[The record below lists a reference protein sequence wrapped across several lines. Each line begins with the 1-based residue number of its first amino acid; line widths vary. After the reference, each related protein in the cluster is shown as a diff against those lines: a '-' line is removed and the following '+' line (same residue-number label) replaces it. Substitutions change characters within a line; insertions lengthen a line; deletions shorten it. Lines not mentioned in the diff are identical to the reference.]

1 VPAAGDTRRRGLRFD
16 EPNFVGLRLR
26 RHGHDLTPA
35 TPFTGA
41 GCSTH
46 QDGSSGAAS
55 PRHTVLSVSSHSTTI
70 PAGLPVT
77 DTRVDLL
84 VVGSGTGMAAALAG
98 HELGLSVLIVEKS
111 SYVGG
116 STARSG
122 GALWLPA
129 SPVLREAGAGD
140 TVERAA
146 TYLDSVVAGSAPPHR
161 SAGFLTHL
169 SATVDMLRRTTPLR
183 LFWARDYA
191 DYHPE
196 APGGS
201 AAGRTCEC
209 RPFDTS
215 TLGEY
220 RTRLRPGV
228 LEAGVPIPTT
238 GADYR
243 WMNLVARVPRKGIPT
258 FGKRIA
264 QGVGGRVLGRRYAA
278 GGQGL
283 MAGLFAGVLRAGIPV
298 WTGTTLLRLAADGA
312 RVTGAVV
319 DHDGREVTITARRG
333 VVLAT
338 GGFDHS
344 MDMRWKFQ
352 SESLGANLSLG
363 AESNTG
369 DGIRAGQEMG
379 AGIDLME
386 QAWWFPAIAPLPGKS
401 PAVMLAERSLP
412 GCLIVDQNGRRFAN
426 ESTDYMSF
434 GQRLLELERSG
445 RPVEAMWIIFDR
457 QYRNSY
463 VFGAELFPRMRIP
476 RAWYHAGVAVRADSL
491 GELGARIGVP
501 AQEFTETMTRFNE
514 NAAAGQDPDF
524 GRGRSAYDRYYG
536 DPTVTPNPNL
546 RPLLK
551 GPFYAV
557 KMVLSDLGTCGGLKA
572 DDRARVL
579 REDGG
584 TIPGLYAI
592 GNTAANAFGTAYP
605 GAGATIAQGL
615 VYGYIAARDAAS

>member
-1 VPAAGDTRRRGLRFD
+1 VADT
-16 EPNFVGLRLR
+16 
-26 RHGHDLTPA
+26 T
-35 TPFTGA
+35 
-41 GCSTH
+41 
-46 QDGSSGAAS
+46 
-55 PRHTVLSVSSHSTTI
+55 
-70 PAGLPVT
+70 
-77 DTRVDLL
+77 VDLV
-84 VVGSGTGMAAALAG
+84 VVGSGTGMAAALAA
-98 HELGLSVLIVEKS
+98 HEFGLSVLIVEKS
-111 SYVGG
+111 CYVGG

-129 SPVLREAGAGD
+129 CPVLREAGADD
-140 TVERAA
+140 TPERAT
-146 TYLDSVVAGSAPPHR
+146 TYLDSVVAGSAPRQR
-161 SAGFLTHL
+161 SAGFVAHV
-169 SATVDMLRRTTPLR
+169 SATVEMLRRMTPLR
-183 LFWARDYA
+183 LFWARDYS

-196 APGGS
+196 EPGGS

-215 TLGEY
+215 ILGEY
-220 RTRLRPGV
+220 RTRLQPGV
-228 LEAGVPIPTT
+228 MESNVPIPTT

-258 FGKRIA
+258 FGKRLA
-264 QGVGGRVLGRRYAA
+264 QGVGGRLVGRRYAA

-298 WTGTTLLRLAADGA
+298 WTDTRLVRLAGDGG
-312 RVTGAVV
+312 RVSGAVV

-333 VVLAT
+333 VVVAA

-363 AESNTG
+363 AETNTG
-369 DGIRAGQEMG
+369 DGIRAGQELG
-379 AGIDLME
+379 ADIDLMD
-386 QAWWFPAIAPLPGKS
+386 QAWWFPAVAPLPGKA

-426 ESTDYMSF
+426 ESSDYMSF

-445 RPVEAMWIIFDR
+445 SPVEAMWIIFDQ

-463 VFGAELFPRMRIP
+463 VFSAELFPRMRIP
-476 RAWYHAGVAVRADSL
+476 QAWYDSGIAIRAGNFGELGERIGVAVS
-491 GELGARIGVP
+491 
-501 AQEFTETMTRFNE
+501 EFLQTMTRFNQ
-514 NAAAGQDPDF
+514 NAAAGEDPEF

-536 DPTVTPNPNL
+536 DPTIKPNPNL
-546 RPLLK
+546 RPLVN

-557 KMVLSDLGTCGGLKA
+557 KMVLSDLGTCGGLRT
-572 DDRARVL
+572 DERARVL
-579 REDGG
+579 REDGAA
-584 TIPGLYAI
+584 IAGLYAI
-592 GNTAANAFGTAYP
+592 GNTAANAFGTTYP

-615 VYGYIAARDAAS
+615 VYGYIAARDAAG

>member
-1 VPAAGDTRRRGLRFD
+1 M
-16 EPNFVGLRLR
+16 
-26 RHGHDLTPA
+26 
-35 TPFTGA
+35 
-41 GCSTH
+41 
-46 QDGSSGAAS
+46 S
-55 PRHTVLSVSSHSTTI
+55 PHSTTI

-77 DTRVDLL
+77 DTCVDLL
-84 VVGSGTGMAAALAG
+84 VVGSGTGMAAALAA

-111 SYVGG
+111 SYIGG

-129 SPVLREAGAGD
+129 GPVLREAGAGD
-140 TVERAA
+140 SEAKAVA
-146 TYLDSVVAGSAPPHR
+146 YLDAVVAGSAPQQR
-161 SAGFLTHL
+161 SAGFVRHL

-183 LFWARDYA
+183 FFWAREYS

-196 APGGS
+196 ESGGS
-201 AAGRTCEC
+201 AQGRTCEC
-209 RPFDTS
+209 YPFDTAK
-215 TLGEY
+215 LGEY
-220 RTRLRPGV
+220 RGRLRPGV
-228 LEAGVPIPTT
+228 LEAGFAIPTT

-258 FGKRIA
+258 FAKRIA
-264 QGVGGRVLGRRYAA
+264 QGAGGLLIGRRYAA

-283 MAGLFAGVLRAGIPV
+283 AAGLFAGVLRAGIPV
-298 WTGTTLLRLAADGA
+298 WTDTTLRQLLSDGN

-319 DHDGREVTITARRG
+319 DHGGRGVTVTARRG

-338 GGFDHS
+338 GGFEHS

-363 AESNTG
+363 ADTNTG
-369 DGIRAGQEMG
+369 DGIRAGQEAG
-379 AGIDLME
+379 ADIDLMD
-386 QAWWFPAIAPLPGKS
+386 QAWWFPAIFPLPGKA

-412 GCLIVDQNGRRFAN
+412 GSLIVDQHGRRFAN
-426 ESTDYMSF
+426 EASDYMTF

-445 RPVEAMWIIFDR
+445 SPVEAMWIVFDQ

-463 VFGAELFPRMRIP
+463 VFGAELFPRMRVP
-476 RAWYHAGVAVRADSL
+476 QSWYDADIAARADTL
-491 GELGARIGVP
+491 AELGARIGVP
-501 AQEFTETMTRFNE
+501 VPDFFQTMTQFNQ
-514 NAAAGQDPDF
+514 NAAAGADPEF

-536 DPTVTPNPNL
+536 DPTVKPNPNL
-546 RPLLK
+546 RPLVD

-557 KMVLSDLGTCGGLKA
+557 KMVLSDLGTCGGLRA
-572 DDRARVL
+572 DERARVL

-584 TIPGLYAI
+584 VIAGLYAV
-592 GNTAANAFGTAYP
+592 GNAAANAFGTTYP

-615 VYGYIAARDAAS
+615 VYGYIAARDAAG

>member
-1 VPAAGDTRRRGLRFD
+1 MTQR
-16 EPNFVGLRLR
+16 
-26 RHGHDLTPA
+26 
-35 TPFTGA
+35 
-41 GCSTH
+41 
-46 QDGSSGAAS
+46 
-55 PRHTVLSVSSHSTTI
+55 STTI
-70 PAGLPVT
+70 PAGLRVA
-77 DTRVDLL
+77 DTSVDLL
-84 VVGSGTGMAAALAG
+84 VIGSGTGMAAALAAR
-98 HELGLSVLIVEKS
+98 ERGLSVLIVEKS
-111 SYVGG
+111 SQVGG

-129 SPVLREAGAGD
+129 SPVLREAGADD
-140 TVERAA
+140 TAVRAA
-146 TYLDSVVAGSAPPHR
+146 TYLDSVVAGSAPRQR
-161 SAGFLTHL
+161 SAAFVTQVP
-169 SATVDMLRRTTPLR
+169 AMVEMLRRTTPLR

-196 APGGS
+196 DPGGS

-215 TLGEY
+215 LLGEY

-228 LEAGVPIPTT
+228 LEAGVSIPTT

-243 WMNLVARVPRKGIPT
+243 WMNLVTRVPHKGIPT
-258 FGKRIA
+258 FGKRVA
-264 QGVGGRVLGRRYAA
+264 QGLGGRLLGRRYVA

-298 WTGTTLLRLAADGA
+298 WTDTTLKRLDGDRD

-319 DHDGREVTITARRG
+319 DHEGREVTVTARRG

-352 SESLGANLSLG
+352 SESLGAHLSLG
-363 AESNTG
+363 AKSNTG
-369 DGIRAGQEMG
+369 DGIRAAQELG
-379 AGIDLME
+379 AGIALMD
-386 QAWWFPAIAPLPGKS
+386 QAWWFPAIAPLPGKA

-412 GCLIVDQNGRRFAN
+412 GCVIVDQNGRRFAN
-426 ESTDYMSF
+426 ESSDYMTF
-434 GQRLLELERSG
+434 GQRLLELERAGS
-445 RPVEAMWIIFDR
+445 PVEAMWIVFDQ

-463 VFGAELFPRMRIP
+463 VFGAQLFPRMHVP
-476 RAWYHAGVAVRADSL
+476 QAWYDAGIALRADSL
-491 GELGARIGVP
+491 AEVGARMGLP
-501 AQEFTETMTRFNE
+501 LPEFRQTMTRFNQ
-514 NAAAGQDPDF
+514 NASAGVDPDF

-536 DPTVTPNPNL
+536 DPTVKPNPNL
-546 RPLLK
+546 RPLIK

-557 KMVLSDLGTCGGLKA
+557 KMVLSDLGTCGGLEA
-572 DDRARVL
+572 DERARVL

-584 TIPGLYAI
+584 VIAGLYAI
-592 GNTAANAFGTAYP
+592 GNTAANAFGTTYP

-615 VYGYIAARDAAS
+615 VYGYIAARDAAG

>member
-1 VPAAGDTRRRGLRFD
+1 LFHSSGGLFPAA
-16 EPNFVGLRLR
+16 
-26 RHGHDLTPA
+26 PA
-35 TPFTGA
+35 
-41 GCSTH
+41 
-46 QDGSSGAAS
+46 
-55 PRHTVLSVSSHSTTI
+55 RHTVLNVTQHSTTI
-70 PAGLPVT
+70 PAGLTVA
-77 DTRVDLL
+77 DTSVDLL
-84 VVGSGTGMAAALAG
+84 VIGSGTGMAAALTA

-129 SPVLREAGAGD
+129 GPVLADAGAND
-140 TVERAA
+140 TAERAA
-146 TYLDSVVAGSAPPHR
+146 TYLEAVVAGSAPTQR
-161 SAGFLTHL
+161 SVGFLTYL
-169 SATVDMLRRTTPLR
+169 PATVEMLRRMTPLR
-183 LFWARDYA
+183 LFWARDYS

-196 APGGS
+196 EPGGS

-209 RPFDTS
+209 RPLDTS
-215 TLGEY
+215 ILGEY

-228 LEAGVPIPTT
+228 LEAGFSIPTT

-243 WMNLVARVPRKGIPT
+243 WMNLVIRVPRKGIPT
-258 FGKRIA
+258 FAKRVA
-264 QGVGGRVLGRRYAA
+264 QGIGGRLLGRRYAA

-283 MAGLFAGVLRAGIPV
+283 TAGLFAGVLRAGIPV
-298 WTGTTLLRLAADGA
+298 WTDTTLLRLDGDGS
-312 RVTGAVV
+312 RVSGAIV
-319 DHDGREVTITARRG
+319 DHGGREVTITARRG

-352 SESLGANLSLG
+352 SESLGANFSLG

-369 DGIRAGQEMG
+369 DGIRAGQELG
-379 AGIDLME
+379 ADIALMD
-386 QAWWFPAIAPLPGKS
+386 QAWWFPAVAPLPGKV
-401 PAVMLAERSLP
+401 PVVMLAERSLP
-412 GCLIVDQNGRRFAN
+412 GCLIVDQHGHRFAN

-445 RPVEAMWIIFDR
+445 NPIESMWIIFDQ

-463 VFGAELFPRMRIP
+463 VFGAELFPRMPIP
-476 RAWYHAGVAVRADSL
+476 QAWYHAGIAARADSL
-491 GELGARIGVP
+491 AELAAHIGIPVTEF
-501 AQEFTETMTRFNE
+501 AQTMARFNE
-514 NAAAGQDPDF
+514 SACAGEDPDF

-536 DPTVTPNPNL
+536 DPTITPNPNL
-546 RPLLK
+546 RPLVK

-572 DDRARVL
+572 DERARVL
-579 REDGG
+579 REDGSA
-584 TIPGLYAI
+584 IAGLYAI
-592 GNTAANAFGTAYP
+592 GNTAANAFGTTYP

-615 VYGYIAARDAAS
+615 VYGHIAAVDAAGAR

>member
-1 VPAAGDTRRRGLRFD
+1 MADT
-16 EPNFVGLRLR
+16 
-26 RHGHDLTPA
+26 T
-35 TPFTGA
+35 
-41 GCSTH
+41 
-46 QDGSSGAAS
+46 
-55 PRHTVLSVSSHSTTI
+55 
-70 PAGLPVT
+70 
-77 DTRVDLL
+77 VDLL
-84 VVGSGTGMAAALAG
+84 VVGSGTGMAAALAA

-116 STARSG
+116 STAKSG

-129 SPVLREAGAGD
+129 SPVLREAGAND
-140 TVERAA
+140 TTDRAA
-146 TYLDSVVAGSAPPHR
+146 TYLNSVVAGSAPPQR
-161 SAGFLTHL
+161 STGFLTHVC
-169 SATVDMLRRTTPLR
+169 ATVEMLSRTTPLR
-183 LFWARDYA
+183 LFWARDYS

-196 APGGS
+196 EPGGS

-215 TLGEY
+215 ILGAY

-228 LEAGVPIPTT
+228 VEVAVSIPTT

-258 FGKRIA
+258 FAKRVA
-264 QGVGGRVLGRRYAA
+264 QGIGGRVLGRRYAA

-298 WTGTTLLRLAADGA
+298 WTDTTLLRLLNNPADGD
-312 RVTGAVV
+312 RVSGAVV

-352 SESLGANLSLG
+352 SESLGPNLSLG

-369 DGIRAGQEMG
+369 DGIRAAQELG
-379 AGIDLME
+379 ADIDLMD
-386 QAWWFPAIAPLPGKS
+386 QAWWFPAVAPLPGKA

-412 GCLIVDQNGRRFAN
+412 GCLIVNQHGRRFAN
-426 ESTDYMSF
+426 ESADYMSF

-445 RPVEAMWIIFDR
+445 SPVERMWIIFDQ

-476 RAWYHAGVAVRADSL
+476 QAFYDAGIAVRADDFSEL
-491 GELGARIGVP
+491 GEQIGVP
-501 AQEFTETMTRFNE
+501 VAEFLGTMTRFNQ
-514 NAAAGQDPDF
+514 NAAAGEDPDF

-536 DPTVTPNPNL
+536 DPTIKPNPNL
-546 RPLLK
+546 RPLVN

-557 KMVLSDLGTCGGLKA
+557 KMVLSDLGTCGGLRT
-572 DDRARVL
+572 DERARVL

-584 TIPGLYAI
+584 AIAGLYAI
-592 GNTAANAFGTAYP
+592 GNTAANAFGTTYP

-615 VYGYIAARDAAS
+615 VYGYIAALDAAG